1 MVHPAAGIFPAISIS
16 RSNTLSDLGIFIDE
30 SGDVGS
36 NSEFYLITMILHDQ
50 ASSIEQQEQKL
61 CYELDLLDVHPE
73 EAVHSGPI
81 VRKEDEWKDVDLE
94 KRRKVF
100 FKMFS
105 FMRLSPISYKTFSVR
120 KRECADRFALRG
132 RLANELGSFLRDN
145 LAFFQG
151 FESVSCTTTTVRL
164 LSRTSSTPCFARI

>member
-1 MVHPAAGIFPAISIS
+1 M
-16 RSNTLSDLGIFIDE
+16 SDLGLFIDE

-105 FMRLSPISYKTFSVR
+105 FVRLCPVSYKTFSVR

-132 RLANELGSFLRDN
+132 RLANELGSFLRDTTSPSSR
-145 LAFFQG
+145 A
-151 FESVSCTTTTVRL
+151 SSRSSCTTTTGRRS
-164 LSRTSSTPCFARI
+164 SRTSSTPCFAPI

>member
-1 MVHPAAGIFPAISIS
+1 M
-16 RSNTLSDLGIFIDE
+16 SDLGIFIDE

-61 CYELDLLDVHPE
+61 CYELDLLGCGILKKQSTP
-73 EAVHSGPI
+73 GPI

-120 KRECADRFALRG
+120 KEGMRRP
-132 RLANELGSFLRDN
+132 
-145 LAFFQG
+145 
-151 FESVSCTTTTVRL
+151 VRAEGAARKRAGL
-164 LSRTSSTPCFARI
+164 LS